1 MIRQDLVSD
10 PVAGSPGVRVKTVVF
25 GGSNGCLQKK
35 KTCQSDPVF
44 FRHGWISMDL
54 LLALQHSDPP
64 DSTRVEAIATRVEAI
79 ATIQILQTLNV

>member
-1 MIRQDLVSD
+1 
-10 PVAGSPGVRVKTVVF
+10 
-25 GGSNGCLQKK
+25 
-35 KTCQSDPVF
+35 
-44 FRHGWISMDL
+44 MDL